1 MRFTIL
7 QNTSRT
13 SDLLIHRQADKNSV
27 KHLSHRRMRM
37 TNKGEKKTVYRD
49 SEDGQFV
56 KKDYADKHPKTTE
69 KERVPVNPPKKNG
82 K

>member
-1 MRFTIL
+1 MVTPM
-7 QNTSRT
+7 
-13 SDLLIHRQADKNSV
+13 ADK
-27 KHLSHRRMRM
+27 
-37 TNKGEKKTVYRD
+37 KKTVYRD

-69 KERVPVNPPKKNG
+69 KERVRTEPPTPPKKG